1 MRDAKKRR
9 RAAYSAAAGV
19 DRENKSDDA
28 DTANEAEA
36 EDSAQAG
43 VNGYLSAFL
52 LVMVAAGFFA
62 TVRPT
67 WGHLHGLSGL
77 HYESGFC
84 DIFVACRGV
93 QPLTISLML
102 RLGKFRFP
110 PLRIRR
116 AIFVLFVLNLYGGW
130 QTNSIFTAK
139 DLARLGGDG

>member
-1 MRDAKKRR
+1 MSQVVRGRVRDAKKRR

-28 DTANEAEA
+28 DNANEAEA

-52 LVMVAAGFFA
+52 LVMVTAGFFA

-84 DIFVACRGV
+84 DVFVACRGV
-93 QPLTISLML
+93 QPLTI
-102 RLGKFRFP
+102 
-110 PLRIRR
+110 PLRRFGDRAGLAGRVEVADVWQPGRPRR
-116 AIFVLFVLNLYGGW
+116 ELQASRGG
-130 QTNSIFTAK
+130 
-139 DLARLGGDG
+139 GGAEE